1 MLFLWQSP
9 MMPLKYSVVCFLAG
23 MSSAVIRPLV
33 EAGGVRDNEAKTVVI
48 YGVAVLLCCE
58 TFAGRTGEYY
68 MGRQLVV
75 FWEGLVAT
83 KLGSSTRIHL
93 FMQSTP

>member
-1 MLFLWQSP
+1 MLYLWQSP
-9 MMPLKYSVVCFLAG
+9 MMPLTYSVVCFLAG
-23 MSSAVIRPLV
+23 MSSAVIRPLM
-33 EAGGVRDNEAKTVVI
+33 EAGGDQDDEAKTVVI

-68 MGRQLVV
+68 VGRQLVAY
-75 FWEGLVAT
+75 WEGLVAT
-83 KLGSSTRIHL
+83 ELGSSTRIHL